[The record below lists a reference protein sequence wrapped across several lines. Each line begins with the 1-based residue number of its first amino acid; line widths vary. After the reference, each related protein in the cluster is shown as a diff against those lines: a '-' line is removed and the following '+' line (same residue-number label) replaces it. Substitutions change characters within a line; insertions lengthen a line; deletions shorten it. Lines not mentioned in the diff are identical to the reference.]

1 MGIRHFLIFFV
12 DFTLLKCYNR
22 IIDNLRSLKRRSRK
36 GWYTLLKETGT
47 RYLDEFIVVAETGN
61 YFTASDRLYLS
72 QVTLTKHIKDLE
84 RSVGHPLLVKKG
96 HKLELTDFGRI
107 FLPYARRFVAL
118 NEEYHEARASFES
131 AAAWQVRIAGTTEMN
146 CDHMIN
152 MLWDHFSRRYPQYSL
167 STGEFHTTL
176 PLEDLFGMG
185 FELVFALSE
194 TPDSDT
200 YGCYQWATDELV
212 ALLPVNHPLAKKD
225 GFRLSDLAKE
235 PFILFPKD
243 NFLHQAALRRCEAAG
258 FTPQVDFTIHG
269 SANLTELVASNVG
282 VSIVL
287 KRDVYSTWGYEVA
300 SIPLEEHATI
310 YLNLYYQKDVPL
322 SHAAKTFLEYAI
334 QIHETHERDIPYYG
348 PEVGVVEN
356 IFFE

>member
-1 MGIRHFLIFFV
+1 M
-12 DFTLLKCYNR
+12 
-22 IIDNLRSLKRRSRK
+22 
-36 GWYTLLKETGT
+36 LKETGIK
-47 RYLDEFIVVAETGN
+47 YLDEFLVLAETGN

-72 QVTLTKHIKDLE
+72 QVTLTKHMKDLE
-84 RSVGHPLLVKKG
+84 RSVGHPLLAKRG
-96 HKLELTDFGRI
+96 HKLELTDFGKF
-107 FLPYARRFVAL
+107 FLPYAQSFLSL
-118 NEEYHEARASFES
+118 NEDYHKAKDAFES
-131 AAAWQVRIAGTTEMN
+131 AAALQVHIAVPTEMN
-146 CDHMIN
+146 CDHMLN

-200 YGCYQWATDELV
+200 CGCYQWATDQLV
-212 ALLPVNHPLAKKD
+212 ALLPVNHPLAGRD
-225 GFRLSDLAKE
+225 SLRLSELAQE

-243 NFLHQAALRRCEAAG
+243 NFLHQAAVRRCEAAG

-282 VSIVL
+282 VSVVL
-287 KRDVYSTWGYEVA
+287 KRDVYSTWGYEAA
-300 SIPLEEHATI
+300 SIPLEDDATI
-310 YLNLYYQKDVPL
+310 YLNLYYQEEAL
-322 SHAAKTFLEYAI
+322 SRAAKTFLEYAI
-334 QIHETHERDIPYYG
+334 QIHETHEKDIPYYG
-348 PEVGVVEN
+348 PEVVPVEN